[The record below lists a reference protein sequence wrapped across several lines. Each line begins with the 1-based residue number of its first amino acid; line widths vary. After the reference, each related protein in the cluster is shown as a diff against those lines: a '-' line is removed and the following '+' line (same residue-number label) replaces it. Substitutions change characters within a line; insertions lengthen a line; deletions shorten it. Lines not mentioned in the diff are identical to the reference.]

1 MRTDST
7 LPELVDISGAAELLG
22 VSRQAVHK
30 MVERG
35 DLPGRQL
42 NGRTWAFARDRV
54 QALADGP
61 LPWSTFLPSW
71 LTAPEVPPSRHYA
84 DRYGE
89 TGGDEHTAARNWND
103 VLCLAGG
110 SPPLALVLGAAISS
124 ILLPH
129 ITQAPYWVH
138 LTGPVATGKTIAL
151 DVASAL
157 YGPPSGLTNAGPST
171 AEALRRGASSR
182 GCLPSFVDEFAPSD
196 EDVAA
201 LFGSFR
207 FQSVNN
213 AEGLARRI
221 MSRPA
226 GVVMTAGIE
235 RKRSHD
241 TVVARGP
248 VVQINAPLW
257 TQADGHAIC
266 QDASAE
272 SYGWP
277 LAWLRTADVD
287 DVPHFD
293 HAATVAE
300 ILGEPRRDG
309 VTRVGNDRHVESLA
323 SAAMG
328 AAMLEVAVPNAAC
341 ELYGAALMGARAV
354 LNDEYGR
361 PVRR

>member
-42 NGRTWAFARDRV
+42 NGRTWVFARTRV
-54 QALADGP
+54 EALADGP
-61 LPWSTFLPSW
+61 LPWSTFLPGW
-71 LTAPEVPPSRHYA
+71 LTVPDVLPLRQYA
-84 DRYGE
+84 EGYGD
-89 TGGDEHTAARNWND
+89 TGGDEQTAARNWNG
-103 VLCLAGG
+103 VLSLAEG
-110 SPPLALVLGAAISS
+110 SPSLALVLGAAMSS

-151 DVASAL
+151 DAASAL
-157 YGPPSGLTNAGPST
+157 YGPPSDLTNVGPST
-171 AEALRRGASSR
+171 EEAFRRGASSR
-182 GCLPSFVDEFAPSD
+182 GCLPSFVDEFSPSD

-201 LFGSFR
+201 LFESFR

-213 AEGLARRI
+213 AEGLGRRI

-226 GVVMTAGIE
+226 GVVLTAGIE

-241 TVVARGP
+241 SVVARGP
-248 VVQINAPLW
+248 VVQVSAPLW
-257 TQADGHAIC
+257 SQAGGHAIC
-266 QDASAE
+266 QRTSVE

-277 LAWLRTADVD
+277 LAWIRTVDVD

-300 ILGEPRRDG
+300 ILGKPRRDG
-309 VTRVGNDRHVESLA
+309 VTRVVESLA

-328 AAMLEVAVPNAAC
+328 AAMLEVVVPNAAC

-354 LNDEYGR
+354 LNDESS
-361 PVRR
+361 